1 MNPFPLDRFTAF
13 FLERQFAIKERLSPA
28 YRNYVFGPEAVS
40 TIDMAASFEA
50 VCFLFGL
57 CAFRRPESIL
67 DLGTGISSAIFRLSR
82 RMAEG
87 PCEVTS
93 LDASAACGSTA
104 EFIPPGTP
112 GCEVTSLDAST
123 ACGPTAEF
131 IPPGTPGCE
140 VTSLDAS
147 AAWLEKSRAYSL
159 KTAGD
164 DQGFFTWEAYA
175 GREPFDL
182 VFVDIDYTPN
192 RPAYYDPVLTR
203 FTKKGS
209 LVVFDDMHSRIL
221 SAAYRE
227 TVAGHPHVEYD
238 IKSLTFDFFGR
249 FSTLIQMG

>member
-87 PCEVTS
+87 PCEVAS
-93 LDASAACGSTA
+93 LDASA
-104 EFIPPGTP
+104 
-112 GCEVTSLDAST
+112 

>member
-1 MNPFPLDRFTAF
+1 MRSQPTPSPEEGTSDAPRPGAGQFRLDGFTAF
-13 FLERQFAIKERLSPA
+13 FLKRQQAIRERLSPT

-57 CAFRRPESIL
+57 CAFLRPATIL
-67 DLGTGISSAIFRLSR
+67 DLGTGISSAIFRLYR
-82 RMAEG
+82 R
-87 PCEVTS
+87 
-93 LDASAACGSTA
+93 TA
-104 EFIPPGTP
+104 EEPCT
-112 GCEVTSLDAST
+112 
-123 ACGPTAEF
+123 
-131 IPPGTPGCE
+131 

-147 AAWLEKSRAYSL
+147 AAWLEKSRAFSL
-159 KTAGD
+159 EVTGD
-164 DQGFFTWEAYA
+164 GQGFFTWETYA

-203 FTKKGS
+203 FTEKGS

-227 TVAGHPHVEYD
+227 AVAGHPHVAYD
-238 IKSLTFDFFGR
+238 IKAVTFDFFGR
-249 FSTLIQMG
+249 FSTLIQMR

>member
-93 LDASAACGSTA
+93 LDASAACGS
-104 EFIPPGTP
+104 
-112 GCEVTSLDAST
+112 
-123 ACGPTAEF
+123 TAEF

>member
-1 MNPFPLDRFTAF
+1 
-13 FLERQFAIKERLSPA
+13 
-28 YRNYVFGPEAVS
+28 
-40 TIDMAASFEA
+40 MAASFEA
-50 VCFLFGL
+50 VVFFSG
-57 CAFRRPESIL
+57 CARTGGRRPSWIWGQ
-67 DLGTGISSAIFRLSR
+67 DLVAIFRS
-82 RMAEG
+82 
-87 PCEVTS
+87 P
-93 LDASAACGSTA
+93 AATA
-104 EFIPPGTP
+104 EAP
-112 GCEVTSLDAST
+112 CQ
-123 ACGPTAEF
+123 
-131 IPPGTPGCE
+131 

-221 SAAYRE
+221 RAAFVECR
-227 TVAGHPHVEYD
+227 GPHPHVEYD
-238 IKSLTFDFFGR
+238 IKALTSTFSAGFFDHDSDGVIPPTPVLTCAEAGTISPT
-249 FSTLIQMG
+249 FSARAPAARIRRKCPPHRMTAVL

>member
-87 PCEVTS
+87 P
-93 LDASAACGSTA
+93 
-104 EFIPPGTP
+104 
-112 GCEVTSLDAST
+112 
-123 ACGPTAEF
+123 
-131 IPPGTPGCE
+131 CE

>member
-112 GCEVTSLDAST
+112 GCEVTSLDAS
-123 ACGPTAEF
+123 
-131 IPPGTPGCE
+131 
-140 VTSLDAS
+140 

-182 VFVDIDYTPN
+182 VFVDIDYTPR

>member
-1 MNPFPLDRFTAF
+1 MPSPEEATSDAPRPGTGQFRLDGFTAF
-13 FLERQFAIKERLSPA
+13 FLKRQQAIREQLSPT

-57 CAFRRPESIL
+57 CAYWRPATIL

-82 RMAEG
+82 R
-87 PCEVTS
+87 
-93 LDASAACGSTA
+93 TA
-104 EFIPPGTP
+104 EAP
-112 GCEVTSLDAST
+112 CQ
-123 ACGPTAEF
+123 
-131 IPPGTPGCE
+131 

-182 VFVDIDYTPN
+182 VFVDIDYTRQ
-192 RPAYYDPVLTR
+192 RPAYYEPVLSR

-209 LVVFDDMHSRIL
+209 LGVFDDMHSRIL
-221 SAAYRE
+221 RAAFVE
-227 TVAGHPHVEYD
+227 AVARHPHVEYD
-238 IKSLTFDFFGR
+238 IKALTFDFFGR
-249 FSTLIQMG
+249 FSTMIQMG